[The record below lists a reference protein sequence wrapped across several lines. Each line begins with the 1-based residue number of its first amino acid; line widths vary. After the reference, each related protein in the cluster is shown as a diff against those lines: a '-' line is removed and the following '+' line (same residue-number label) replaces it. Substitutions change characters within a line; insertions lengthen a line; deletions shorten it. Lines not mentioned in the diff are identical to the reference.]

1 MPPST
6 SHIRLPGQVAVRSR
20 AISAEPAFSAPIR
33 WTLVVLA
40 WIAFSVAGYL
50 AFHSVTGAAVAGC
63 TLGSGHGCDAVLSSS
78 WSKWMGVPIAVLG
91 LAVYATLAS
100 LGLFLGRGGEAA
112 NRWITTIFVM
122 LAVVAAGASTWFI
135 GVQIFALGTYCPY
148 CLVADTS
155 GIVLGI
161 LALGA
166 ALQQLLAN
174 RSSPKVGGLQPGL
187 MALRP
192 VGAGAPRAAS
202 PAAIAI
208 PSSPPSLLMAFGG
221 ALPLLAILIGG
232 QLLFAAKTYR
242 VEKPALTD
250 SIRMDGANAKEAQS
264 SPATSQVPIKPTF
277 TEEGRGV
284 AGNGKSSGDETKL
297 ASSDSKSGDQKLSTE
312 PGEKKVDATAPDPG
326 KERLVKFLGG
336 KLVLDVYKHPIIGSP
351 EAPHIVI
358 EMVSYDCPHCR
369 KMNSMIHQALDHYG
383 DQVALLIMPIPL
395 DKDCNKLITDPAMT
409 HPGAC
414 GTARM
419 VIALAKLEPKSFATF
434 HDFLM
439 SGDKEK
445 PPRMEKIIPK
455 AYSLVTADKLR
466 DLQRGPEVAK
476 QLESYV
482 DLFGQLQA
490 KSKDQKAFGLPV
502 QILGDNTVSGE
513 VEKIDDV
520 YKAWEDNLHVEAK

>member
-1 MPPST
+1 VF
-6 SHIRLPGQVAVRSR
+6 G
-20 AISAEPAFSAPIR
+20 APVR

-50 AFHSVTGAAVAGC
+50 AFHSVTGTAVAGC
-63 TLGSGHGCDAVLSSS
+63 TLGSGHGCDVVLSSS
-78 WSKWMGVPIAVLG
+78 WSKWIGVPIAVLG

-100 LGLFLGRGGEAA
+100 LALFLGRGGEAA

-122 LAVVAAGASTWFI
+122 LAVVAAGASAWFI
-135 GVQIFALGTYCPY
+135 GVQVFALRTYCRY

-166 ALQQLLAN
+166 AVQRIIAQRN
-174 RSSPKVGGLQPGL
+174 SSRFGGLQPGL

-192 VGAGAPRAAS
+192 VGAGVPRTASAAAVAM
-202 PAAIAI
+202 PA
-208 PSSPPSLLMAFGG
+208 SPPSLLMAFGG

-242 VEKPALTD
+242 VEKVALTD
-250 SIRMDGANAKEAQS
+250 SIDMNGRNTKDTQS
-264 SPATSQVPIKPTF
+264 GSATQRIAMRPTSSDDDHSGI
-277 TEEGRGV
+277 EDE
-284 AGNGKSSGDETKL
+284 KSVGDTTKL
-297 ASSDSKSGDQKLSTE
+297 ASSDAKASDPHPPSEASGKTT
-312 PGEKKVDATAPDPG
+312 DATAPDPG
-326 KERLVKFLGG
+326 KTRLVKFLGG
-336 KLVLDVYKHPIIGSP
+336 KLVLDIYKHPIIGSP
-351 EAPHIVI
+351 EAPHIII

-369 KMNSMIHQALDHYG
+369 KMNSMIHEALDHYG
-383 DQVALLIMPIPL
+383 DQVALLVMPIPL
-395 DKDCNKLITDPAMT
+395 DKDCNKLITDPAVT

-419 VIALAKLEPKSFATF
+419 VIGLAKLDPKSFARF

-439 SGDKEK
+439 SGDNDK

-455 AYSLVTADKLR
+455 AYGMVPADKLR
-466 DLQRGPEVAK
+466 ELQRGPEVAK

-502 QILGDNTVSGE
+502 QILGDNVVSGE

-520 YKAWEDNLHVEAK
+520 YKAWEENLHIEPK